1 MLRAFSGLRA
11 RLLIMML
18 LGILPAT
25 AMLVVY
31 AGVQNGNAEQRART
45 DVQRLV
51 ESDAVSVQRL
61 ISQARAT
68 LVAFSAS
75 QAVQKQQWTIA
86 QATAE
91 RIAKEQPDYLNIGVV
106 APDGYTLVSAL
117 PTTGTV
123 YVGDRPYFL
132 RAIRYRRFAVGDY
145 QVGRIS
151 KRPTINVAYPVLD
164 AKGSVRCVT
173 FASLDIGLMKEIIA
187 ANSASSPF
195 REYVVDGNGAVIVRI
210 PDASGA
216 ETASVAGT
224 ALMKAISTAAEG
236 SVSARIGS
244 DSLLEFEYRPVF
256 VEPDGGLFLAIG
268 YSPDELFAAE
278 DRVLTMTLVAFG
290 VVALLAL
297 AAAWGAGTRWV
308 YVPTRKLR
316 EAATKIGRGKLSA
329 RAHLNLGIE
338 EFADLGREFDSM
350 AESIERR
357 AAFSQALAEVNRLA
371 HSTLEFD
378 EVMHR
383 IISVTCDAVG
393 AETAAIV
400 MRRDGEWHTK
410 YSYNFADDI
419 IGVILT
425 DEQAPHAAIALQTG
439 HPVAIDNGLTD
450 PRVNGDVLAAYG
462 IRSVLTMPLI
472 VQGEVIGVMF
482 MNHHAKAVEFSSA
495 QVDFAEGV
503 AATVALALN
512 NARLYEGEHRIA
524 ETLQQSLLALP
535 ETIPHVRF
543 ANVYRS
549 ATEAARV
556 GGDFYDIFEIT
567 SGLVGVTVGDVSGK
581 GLDAAALTSLVKSTI
596 RAHATDS
603 DKTPAEVMCA
613 ANRLLLRE
621 SAPEMFATVF
631 FGVLDTATG
640 RLVYCNAGHTTG
652 AIGHPGA
659 TTARLESNSTLVGGL
674 ADAVFVDCVAQMRR
688 DDLLFLYTDGLTE
701 ARGEGGM
708 FGEERVFSILAGL
721 EGGDPWIAATR
732 VMQEA
737 GTFAGGHLSDDVAI
751 LAVALT
757 DR

>member
-11 RLLIMML
+11 RLLAIVL
-18 LGILPAT
+18 LALLPAV
-25 AMLVVY
+25 ALLVVY
-31 AGVQNGNAEQRART
+31 AGFQNNSAEQRARA
-45 DVQRLV
+45 DVQRLA
-51 ESDAVSVQRL
+51 ESDAVSLQRL

-75 QAVQKQQWTIA
+75 QAVQRQEWAIA

-91 RIAKEQPDYLNIGVV
+91 RIAREQPDYLNIGVIGL
-106 APDGYTLVSAL
+106 DGNTLVSAL

-123 YVGDRPYFL
+123 YVGDRPYFR
-132 RAIRYRRFAVGDY
+132 RAMQYRRFAVGDF
-145 QVGRIS
+145 QLGRIS
-151 KRPTINVAYPVLD
+151 KRPSINVAYPVLD
-164 AKGSVRCVT
+164 AEGSVRCVT
-173 FASLDIGLMKEIIA
+173 FVSLDVALMREIIGA
-187 ANSASSPF
+187 TSVSSPF
-195 REYVVDGNGAVIVRI
+195 REYVVDANGAVVVRI
-210 PDASGA
+210 PDAPASEGA
-216 ETASVAGT
+216 SLAGT
-224 ALMKAISTAAEG
+224 VLMKAIATAREG
-236 SVSARIGS
+236 SVPARIGS
-244 DSLLEFEYRPVF
+244 DSTLQFEYRPVF

-278 DRVLTMTLVAFG
+278 DRGLTMALAGFAA
-290 VVALLAL
+290 VALLAL
-297 AAAWGAGTRWV
+297 GAAWAAGTRWV

-357 AAFSQALAEVNRLA
+357 ATFSQALAEVNRLA
-371 HSTLEFD
+371 HSTLEFN

-400 MRRDGEWHTK
+400 LRRDGVWHTK
-410 YSYNFADDI
+410 YSYNFKDDI

-425 DEQAPHAAIALQTG
+425 DEQVPHAAIALKTG
-439 HPVAIDNGLTD
+439 HPVAIDNGTTD
-450 PRVNGDVLAAYG
+450 PRVNGDVLTAYG

-482 MNHHAKAVEFSSA
+482 MNHHLKAVEFSSA
-495 QVDFAEGV
+495 QVDFAESV
-503 AATVALALN
+503 AATVALALR

-524 ETLQQSLLALP
+524 DTLQQSLLALP
-535 ETIPHVRF
+535 GAIAHLRF
-543 ANVYRS
+543 ANIYRS

-556 GGDFYDIFEIT
+556 GGDFYDIFEIAP
-567 SGLVGVTVGDVSGK
+567 GRVGVTIGDVSGK

-603 DKTPAEVMCA
+603 PETPAEVMSA

-621 SAPEMFATVF
+621 SAPEVFATVF
-631 FGVLDTATG
+631 FAVLDTGTG

-652 AIGHPGA
+652 AVGRPGSPM
-659 TTARLESNSTLVGGL
+659 ARLRSNSTLVGGL
-674 ADAVFVDCVAQMRR
+674 ADAVFEDAIASMRP

-708 FGEERVFSILAGL
+708 FGEERVFSILEGL
-721 EGGDPWIAATR
+721 EIGDPWVAATR
-732 VMQEA
+732 VIQEA
-737 GTFAGGHLSDDVAI
+737 GTFASGHLSDDVAI
-751 LAVALT
+751 LVVALT